1 MVVSPYS
8 DIPQEKWMT
17 VTTNLIEEFPLSMD
31 YLVSVVLESWDS
43 IFETKIGKE
52 QIMIGKDIFPK
63 PQIMGFLLHELIPIT
78 ISKTNKDW
86 HVDRKTSDK
95 DLVYVPDPSYSV
107 EIKTS
112 SNSKKIFGN
121 RSYAQDAS
129 SSKKDKSGYYLA
141 INFEKFNGRTKP
153 RIILIRFGWIDH
165 QDWIGQKAQSGQ
177 QSHLS
182 PAVEK
187 NKLMTIYEIGQTHL

>member
-1 MVVSPYS
+1 MVESPYANV
-8 DIPQEKWMT
+8 PEYKWNEI
-17 VTTNLIEEFPLSMD
+17 TTQLIDDFPLSMD
-31 YLVSVVLESWDS
+31 YLVSVVLEAWDS
-43 IFETKIGKE
+43 IFETKIGKD

-63 PQIMGFLLHELIPIT
+63 PQIMGFLLHELIPII
-78 ISKTNKDW
+78 ISKSNPEW
-86 HVDRKTSDK
+86 HVDKKSSDK
-95 DLVYVPDPSYSV
+95 DIVYALNPHYSV

-121 RSYAQDAS
+121 RSYAQEAN

-141 INFEKFNGRTKP
+141 INFEKFNGMRQPKIT
-153 RIILIRFGWIDH
+153 LIRFGWIDH

-187 NKLMTIYEIGQTHL
+187 QKLATIYEIGQTRL